1 MGLWGLLTIVI
12 EGPFGRP
19 FSPTLRLPVA
29 FSFPPPAM
37 ASPLRSSLPASTVA
51 FVEAQMGVNL
61 NNLSPEL
68 LEVTIER

>member
-1 MGLWGLLTIVI
+1 
-12 EGPFGRP
+12 
-19 FSPTLRLPVA
+19 
-29 FSFPPPAM
+29 M